1 MQGIDSS
8 WIYQIGGIKRMSNTL
23 IIRKRIDRRKNAKS
37 VLCST
42 LLFALLL
49 CGCGKASAPQ
59 ASAASDPEA
68 TERSTVY
75 VDSMDTFIE
84 LSAFG
89 SQRDAALQAAKE
101 EILRL
106 NDLLSIGVESSEIS
120 RINREGSGTV
130 SADTAAMIREALTL
144 FEETDGA
151 FDLTVYPL
159 MELWGFVS
167 KEYHVPTD
175 EELAETMLRIGADRV
190 QLDDETSLV
199 TLDEGQS
206 IDRGGM
212 AKCFASQ
219 RLMDIFRENGVESA
233 IVSLGGNMQCL
244 GTKPDGSP
252 WRIGV
257 KDPFNPDFGLSAI
270 VQIVDKA
277 VITSGGYE
285 RYFVDEETG
294 TTYRHIIDPATG
306 YPAESG
312 LSSVSIVTADGMLG
326 DGLSTALYIMGLEK
340 SAEFWRA
347 HKTEFDAIL
356 IDNDGNVYVTAGLEG
371 AVTSEHTITFLR

>member
-1 MQGIDSS
+1 ML
-8 WIYQIGGIKRMSNTL
+8 KREKQKTIL
-23 IIRKRIDRRKNAKS
+23 RKEKCI
-37 VLCST
+37 LCVF
-42 LLFALLL
+42 LLVSILL
-49 CGCGKASAPQ
+49 CGCASARP
-59 ASAASDPEA
+59 AASTATPDPEA
-68 TERSTVY
+68 AERSTVY

-89 SQRDAALQAAKE
+89 SNRAAALQAARE

-106 NDLLSIGVESSEIS
+106 NDILSIGLEDSEIS
-120 RINREGSGTV
+120 RVNRAGSGTV

-144 FEETDGA
+144 YSETDGA

-167 KEYHVPTD
+167 KEYHVPTA
-175 EELAETMLRIGADRV
+175 EELAETMTRIGAERV
-190 QLDDETSLV
+190 VLDDKTGLV
-199 TLDEGQS
+199 TLDEGQA
-206 IDRGGM
+206 IDLGGI
-212 AKCFASQ
+212 AKGFASQ
-219 RLMDIFRENGVESA
+219 RLMEIFRQYGVESA

-244 GTKPDGSP
+244 GSKPDGSP

-285 RYFVDEETG
+285 RFFVDEATG
-294 TTYRHIIDPATG
+294 TVYRHIIDPATG

-340 SAEFWRA
+340 AADFWRA
-347 HKTEFDAIL
+347 HSEDFDAIL
-356 IDNDGNVYVTAGLEG
+356 IDKDGNVYVTAGI
-371 AVTSEHTITFLR
+371 ADTVTSEHEIRVLR

>member
-1 MQGIDSS
+1 MVG
-8 WIYQIGGIKRMSNTL
+8 YMRMKKGNRMKKGFRGRMIG
-23 IIRKRIDRRKNAKS
+23 KS
-37 VLCST
+37 LLC
-42 LLFALLL
+42 ALLL
-49 CGCGKASAPQ
+49 SALLFSGCGKAPSPQ
-59 ASAASDPEA
+59 ASAAPDPEA
-68 TERSTVY
+68 SERSTVY

-89 SQRDAALQAAKE
+89 VHRNAALQAAKE

-120 RINREGSGTV
+120 SVNRDGSGTV
-130 SADTAAMIREALTL
+130 SPDTAAMIREALTL
-144 FEETDGA
+144 YEETDGA

-167 KEYHVPTD
+167 KEYHVPTE

-190 QLDDETSLV
+190 RLDDESFHV
-199 TLDEGQS
+199 TLDEGQA
-206 IDRGGM
+206 IDLGGI
-212 AKCFASQ
+212 AKGFASQ

-285 RYFVDEETG
+285 RYFVDEATG
-294 TTYRHIIDPATG
+294 KTYRHIIDPATG

-312 LSSVSIVTADGMLG
+312 LSSVSIVTMDGMLG

-347 HKTEFDAIL
+347 HKTQFDAIL
-356 IDNDGNVYVTAGLEG
+356 IDNDGNVYATAGLEG
-371 AVTSEHTITFLR
+371 SVSSEHEITFLR

>member
-1 MQGIDSS
+1 MRQAGKGILCVCMLVSF
-8 WIYQIGGIKRMSNTL
+8 L
-23 IIRKRIDRRKNAKS
+23 I
-37 VLCST
+37 
-42 LLFALLL
+42 
-49 CGCGKASAPQ
+49 CGCGSTQAST
-59 ASAASDPEA
+59 ASAAPDPEA
-68 TERSTVY
+68 NERSTVY

-89 SQRDAALQAAKE
+89 SNRTAALQAAKE

-106 NDLLSIGVESSEIS
+106 NDLLSIGLDDSEIS
-120 RINREGSGTV
+120 RVNRSGSGVV
-130 SADTAAMIREALTL
+130 SKDTAAMIREALNLYVQTG
-144 FEETDGA
+144 GA

-167 KEYHVPTD
+167 KEYHVPT
-175 EELAETMLRIGADRV
+175 EKELAETMTRIGADRV
-190 QLDDETSLV
+190 VLDDESGLV
-199 TLDEGQS
+199 TLGEGQA
-206 IDRGGM
+206 IDLGGI
-212 AKCFASQ
+212 AKGFASQ
-219 RLMDIFRENGVESA
+219 RLMDIFREHGVESA

-244 GTKPDGSP
+244 GSKPDGSP

-270 VQIVDKA
+270 VRIVDKA

-285 RYFVDEETG
+285 RFFIDEATG

-340 SAEFWRA
+340 AADFWRA
-347 HKTEFDAIL
+347 HRDEFDAIL
-356 IDNDGNVYVTAGLEG
+356 IDNDGNVYVTAGIEDT
-371 AVTSEHTITFLR
+371 VTSEHEIHVLR

>member
-1 MQGIDSS
+1 MSMKMIKKNR
-8 WIYQIGGIKRMSNTL
+8 IKRY
-23 IIRKRIDRRKNAKS
+23 IKGKS
-37 VLCST
+37 
-42 LLFALLL
+42 LLSSLLFFALLF
-49 CGCGKASAPQ
+49 CGCGNVPTPQ
-59 ASAASDPEA
+59 ASAAPDPEA

-89 SQRDAALQAAKE
+89 SHRHEALQAAKD

-106 NDLLSIGVESSEIS
+106 NDLLSIGVESSEVS
-120 RINREGSGTV
+120 KINRSGSGTV
-130 SADTAAMIREALTL
+130 SPDTAAMIREALTL
-144 FEETDGA
+144 YEQTDGA

-159 MELWGFVS
+159 MELWGFIS

-175 EELAETMLRIGADRV
+175 EELAETMLRIGANRV
-190 QLDDETSLV
+190 QLDSESGLV
-199 TLDEGQS
+199 TLDEGQA
-206 IDRGGM
+206 IDLGGI
-212 AKCFASQ
+212 AKGFASQ
-219 RLMDIFRENGVESA
+219 RLMDIFRDNGVESA

-244 GTKPDGSP
+244 GTKPDGSA

-270 VQIVDKA
+270 VQVVDKA

-285 RYFVDEETG
+285 RFFVDEASG

-340 SAEFWRA
+340 AAEFWRS
-347 HKTEFDAIL
+347 HKTQFDAIL
-356 IDNDGNVYVTAGLEG
+356 IDNDGNVYATAGLEG
-371 AVTSEHTITFLR
+371 SLTSEHAITFLR